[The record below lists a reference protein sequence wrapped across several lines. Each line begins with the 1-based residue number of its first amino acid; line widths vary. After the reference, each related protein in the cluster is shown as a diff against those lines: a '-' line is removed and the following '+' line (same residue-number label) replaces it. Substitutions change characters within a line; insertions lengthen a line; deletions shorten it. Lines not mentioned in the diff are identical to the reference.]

1 MKKIEKLSNIVKGIF
16 ILILLFFSFGIYLS
30 IPVLFDYKSIENII
44 EKKFYSD
51 FNINLNINGD
61 IKYQLLP
68 KPYLLINNSS
78 LSIDNKIN
86 KEVMSIDIDKLKV
99 FLHSKNLYPKT
110 KLNFTKF
117 EIQENNFILKEKEY
131 NILRNYF
138 HLSESKPIHVKKS
151 KIFVLDGQDETLI
164 ISPIEN
170 VIFTTSNKDNFKKL
184 NIHGSIFDL
193 NFKSIWKKEFNSDLD
208 SQIEIDFK
216 EPNISIKNKLN
227 YDNSSDFKGST
238 LINFLNKNVEI
249 DYILKN
255 NKISLKSPDNN
266 NDIKIDTNIEL
277 KPFYLSSNLILN
289 RQNLNFLID
298 ELIFSILDLK
308 SDLIGNLNGELK
320 LSLTNIEHEL
330 IREGYISFDIKKNSI
345 KSKKVIFNL
354 SDIGEIESEISYEEE
369 MGEIIFN
376 SLNVIKIKNNKN
388 FAKKFQLNKNKVKDL
403 NKIYFKIKKNI
414 NTGLISILDIKIN
427 KIDNVYK
434 NDEKLLF
441 NVKNSQELKSLVKRV
456 IND

>member
-1 MKKIEKLSNIVKGIF
+1 MKKIEKLSNKVKGIF

-51 FNINLNINGD
+51 FNINLSINGD

-68 KPYLLINNSS
+68 KPHLLINSSS
-78 LSIDNKIN
+78 LSIDNKIS

-99 FLHSKNLYPKT
+99 YLHSKNLYPKT

-151 KIFVLDGQDETLI
+151 KIFVMDGQDETLI

-184 NIHGSIFDL
+184 NINGSIFDL

-238 LINFLNKNVEI
+238 LINFLNKNIEI
-249 DYILKN
+249 DYKLKN

-298 ELIFSILDLK
+298 ELILNM
-308 SDLIGNLNGELK
+308 NL
-320 LSLTNIEHEL
+320 
-330 IREGYISFDIKKNSI
+330 
-345 KSKKVIFNL
+345 
-354 SDIGEIESEISYEEE
+354 
-369 MGEIIFN
+369 
-376 SLNVIKIKNNKN
+376 
-388 FAKKFQLNKNKVKDL
+388 
-403 NKIYFKIKKNI
+403 
-414 NTGLISILDIKIN
+414 
-427 KIDNVYK
+427 
-434 NDEKLLF
+434 
-441 NVKNSQELKSLVKRV
+441 
-456 IND
+456 

>member
-1 MKKIEKLSNIVKGIF
+1 MDEK
-16 ILILLFFSFGIYLS
+16 
-30 IPVLFDYKSIENII
+30 
-44 EKKFYSD
+44 
-51 FNINLNINGD
+51 
-61 IKYQLLP
+61 
-68 KPYLLINNSS
+68 
-78 LSIDNKIN
+78 
-86 KEVMSIDIDKLKV
+86 
-99 FLHSKNLYPKT
+99 
-110 KLNFTKF
+110 
-117 EIQENNFILKEKEY
+117 
-131 NILRNYF
+131 
-138 HLSESKPIHVKKS
+138 
-151 KIFVLDGQDETLI
+151 DETLV
-164 ISPIEN
+164 ISPIEKI
-170 VIFTTSNKDNFKKL
+170 IFTTSNKDNFKKL
-184 NIHGSIFDL
+184 NINGNVFDL
-193 NFKSIWKKEFNSDLD
+193 NFKSIWKKEFNSDFD

-216 EPNISIKNKLN
+216 LPNISIKNKLN
-227 YDNSSDFKGST
+227 YDNSSDFNGSA
-238 LINFLNKNVEI
+238 LINFLNKNIEI
-249 DYILKN
+249 DYKLKN
-255 NKISLKSPDNN
+255 NKISFISPDNN
-266 NDIKIDTNIEL
+266 NDIKIDTKIEL
-277 KPFYLSSNLILN
+277 KPFYLNSNIILN